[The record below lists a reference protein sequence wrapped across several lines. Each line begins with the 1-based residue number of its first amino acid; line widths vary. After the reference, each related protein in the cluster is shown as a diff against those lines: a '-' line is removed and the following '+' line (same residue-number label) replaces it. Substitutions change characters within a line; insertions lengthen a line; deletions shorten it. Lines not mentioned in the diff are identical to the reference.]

1 MLGRPLLRRQ
11 SLECILVKLVLA
23 LWGPDRSALLGD
35 DLRAR
40 LRVAGATRLQVN
52 LDDEHVPDEVLRLQT
67 FEQPVTGLVA
77 VWTDGSVEHVVDA
90 VGPYADRVAGWEV
103 EERLPLEPP
112 AVPAGQR
119 TDGLAQVALLRVPAG
134 MAYDDWLAHWQ
145 GPHTQIAIDTQ
156 ATFGYVQNRVVRPLT
171 EDTPHVDAVVE
182 ELFPTE
188 AMHDIH
194 AYYGSGG
201 DQAELD
207 RRMTLLMDSVSTMG
221 ADQDLD
227 LVATSRYV
235 FTL

>member
-1 MLGRPLLRRQ
+1 MN
-11 SLECILVKLVLA
+11 A
-23 LWGPDRSALLGD
+23 
-35 DLRAR
+35 
-40 LRVAGATRLQVN
+40 
-52 LDDEHVPDEVLRLQT
+52 
-67 FEQPVTGLVA
+67 
-77 VWTDGSVEHVVDA
+77 
-90 VGPYADRVAGWEV
+90 
-103 EERLPLEPP
+103 
-112 AVPAGQR
+112 

-134 MAYDDWLAHWQ
+134 LAYDDWRAHWQ

-188 AMHDIH
+188 AMYDIH

-207 RRMTLLMDSVSTMG
+207 RRMTRLMRSVSTMG
-221 ADQDLD
+221 ADRDLD

>member
-1 MLGRPLLRRQ
+1 M
-11 SLECILVKLVLA
+11 
-23 LWGPDRSALLGD
+23 
-35 DLRAR
+35 
-40 LRVAGATRLQVN
+40 
-52 LDDEHVPDEVLRLQT
+52 
-67 FEQPVTGLVA
+67 
-77 VWTDGSVEHVVDA
+77 
-90 VGPYADRVAGWEV
+90 
-103 EERLPLEPP
+103 PLEPP
-112 AVPAGQR
+112 AVPDGQR

-134 MAYDDWLAHWQ
+134 LAYDEWRAHWQ

-156 ATFGYVQNRVVRPLT
+156 ATFGYVQNRVVRRLS

-182 ELFPTE
+182 ELFPSA

-207 RRMTLLMDSVSTMG
+207 RRMTLLMESVSTMG
-221 ADQDLD
+221 ADRDLD

>member
-1 MLGRPLLRRQ
+1 M
-11 SLECILVKLVLA
+11 KLVLA
-23 LWGPDRSALLGD
+23 LWGPDHSALLAEPLRD
-35 DLRAR
+35 SLRA
-40 LRVAGATRLQVN
+40 AGATRLQVN

-67 FEQPVTGLVA
+67 FEAPVTGLVS
-77 VWTDGSVEHVVDA
+77 VWTDGAPEQVIDA
-90 VGPYADRVAGWEV
+90 VGSYADRVAGWEV
-103 EERLPLEPP
+103 EERVPLEPP
-112 AVPAGQR
+112 AVPDGQR

-134 MAYDDWLAHWQ
+134 LAYDEWRAHWQ

-156 ATFGYVQNRVVRPLT
+156 ATFGYVQNRVVRRLS

-182 ELFPTE
+182 ELFPSA

-207 RRMTLLMDSVSTMG
+207 RRMTLLMESVSTMG
-221 ADQDLD
+221 ADRDLD

>member
-1 MLGRPLLRRQ
+1 
-11 SLECILVKLVLA
+11 
-23 LWGPDRSALLGD
+23 
-35 DLRAR
+35 
-40 LRVAGATRLQVN
+40 
-52 LDDEHVPDEVLRLQT
+52 
-67 FEQPVTGLVA
+67 
-77 VWTDGSVEHVVDA
+77 
-90 VGPYADRVAGWEV
+90 
-103 EERLPLEPP
+103 
-112 AVPAGQR
+112 
-119 TDGLAQVALLRVPAG
+119 
-134 MAYDDWLAHWQ
+134 MAYDDWRAHWQ
-145 GPHTQIAIDTQ
+145 GSHTQIAIDTQ

-171 EDTPHVDAVVE
+171 QDTPHVDAVVE

-207 RRMTLLMDSVSTMG
+207 RRMTLLMESVSTMG

>member
-1 MLGRPLLRRQ
+1 M
-11 SLECILVKLVLA
+11 KLVLA
-23 LWGPDRSALLGD
+23 LWGPDHAALLAEPLRD
-35 DLRAR
+35 SLRAS
-40 LRVAGATRLQVN
+40 GATRLQVN

-67 FEQPVTGLVA
+67 FETPVTGLA
-77 VWTDGSVEHVVDA
+77 SVWTDGAPEQVIDVV
-90 VGPYADRVAGWEV
+90 GSYADRVVGWEV
-103 EERLPLEPP
+103 EERVPLEPP
-112 AVPAGQR
+112 ATPDGQR

-134 MAYDDWLAHWQ
+134 LAYDEWRAHWQ

-156 ATFGYVQNRVVRPLT
+156 ATFGYVQNRVVRRLS
-171 EDTPHVDAVVE
+171 EDTPPVDAVVE
-182 ELFPTE
+182 ELFPSA

-207 RRMTLLMDSVSTMG
+207 RRMTLLMESVSTMG
-221 ADQDLD
+221 ADRDLD